1 MPLRKPKGAA
11 RAARPLRDAGQTTV
25 EYVVVIAIIIGLGA
39 ALTAF
44 AATEKGSIADAAN
57 SVGNMFSQLSGPAGS
72 GSGGGDEGAGGS
84 GGAGATGGSG
94 AGAGSEIDTLAQKDP
109 HDWTLDDQKA
119 VAKDIAAKGEASA
132 VYAKAEAAMDA
143 GTKWS
148 VKLTNGKT
156 LEYRIIGIDH
166 DGLADGSGGTG
177 LTFEATNNALDAQR
191 MCTTDNYSNSWEES
205 ELRARL
211 NTGDLW
217 ALLPS
222 ELQSKVE
229 TVAKETN
236 AEDGEP
242 LDATDK
248 VFLLSTTEVYG
259 DLDSEERPEGF
270 QYEYFQSKGVTMSSY
285 SGASSDNW
293 HWTRSARRGNTSY
306 FYYVNSNGSCWSDG
320 NVGYPLY
327 VFPAWCF

>member
-1 MPLRKPKGAA
+1 MEITHVHTSNHPPRIRKRSGRRYPEFGA
-11 RAARPLRDAGQTTV
+11 GVV
-25 EYVVVIAIIIGLGA
+25 EYVIVVIVAVVI
-39 ALTAF
+39 
-44 AATEKGSIADAAN
+44 
-57 SVGNMFSQLSGPAGS
+57 GS
-72 GSGGGDEGAGGS
+72 GLLAFGNQVSGQVTKTGDSISSWFSKANGAGGTGGGNAGGEGGGT
-84 GGAGATGGSG
+84 GGATI
-94 AGAGSEIDTLAQKDP
+94 EELKEKDP
-109 HDWTLDDQKA
+109 ADWTLDDQKT
-119 VAKDIAAKGEASA
+119 VAEDIAAKGEDSA

-166 DGLADGSGGTG
+166 DRLADGSGGTG
-177 LTFEATNNALDAQR
+177 LTFEATNDALDAQR
-191 MCTTDNYSNSWEES
+191 MCSVDNYSNSWEES

-217 ALLPS
+217 VLLPA
-222 ELQSKVE
+222 ELQSKME

-248 VFLLSTTEVYG
+248 VFLLSMTEVYG
-259 DLDSEERPEGF
+259 DLDSEEFPEGY

-285 SGASSDNW
+285 SGASSSGS
-293 HWTRSARRGNTSY
+293 HWTRSARRGNSSY
-306 FYYVNSNGSCWSDG
+306 FYYVNSNGSYGSDG